1 MSALFYIGALSFLI
15 VVVSYNAMY
24 RFLMKRNIVTH
35 YNPFFVQ
42 PIYVR
47 FLKAASKEKSIAIL
61 WFVVHIFAF
70 ILFFIIVDKMM
81 G

>member
-1 MSALFYIGALSFLI
+1 VSELFYVGALSFLI
-15 VVVSYNAMY
+15 IVVSYNAMY
-24 RFLMKRNIVTH
+24 RFLRKRNIVTH

-47 FLKAASKEKSIAIL
+47 FLKAALKEKSIAIL
-61 WFVVHIFAF
+61 WFLIHVFAF
-70 ILFFIIVDKMM
+70 ILCFIIVDKIM